1 MLFRSDLREND
12 LGTLILAELEV
23 RGVPITDDDRDGMDD
38 AWELRWLGSL
48 ERGPREDPG
57 QHGLQLVRE
66 QCLSGDPMA
75 PGHPFPRTF
84 QFVDNTFVRLTF
96 PAVAGWGYRLEF
108 SNELGST
115 SAVQTNSPPRVGE
128 VEMMVPFEARD
139 ERWYYVTPSP
149 P

>member
-1 MLFRSDLREND
+1 MLFR
-12 LGTLILAELEV
+12 
-23 RGVPITDDDRDGMDD
+23 
-38 AWELRWLGSL
+38 SL

-139 ERWYYVTPSP
+139 ERWYYVTPSSP
-149 P
+149 